1 MPHLYPKIP
10 ENQNLSISMNKDLQ
24 TYIIQIKVI
33 FMIQK
38 FRTFLTNFVL
48 GLFLITSVAYAKP
61 SEEDVKLFVTSLSNQ
76 VIDVLKNNENNLS
89 GRQAGFEAIFQKAG
103 DVPKIAQ
110 FVARGAWKNAS
121 ADIQKTYVDVYRQYM
136 AYTYASRITQ
146 YDNQQVKLGRIY
158 NLGANSFIVN
168 TTLVSPNTNNGN
180 NNMSVIWQLST
191 KDDVLKVTDLKV
203 ENISMALTQRAEF
216 TAYLIANNNDLGALT
231 QLLQTRLN
239 SL

>member
-1 MPHLYPKIP
+1 
-10 ENQNLSISMNKDLQ
+10 
-24 TYIIQIKVI
+24 
-33 FMIQK
+33 MIQK

-61 SEEDVKLFVTSLSNQ
+61 SEEDVRDFVASLSNQ

-89 GRQAGFEAIFQKAG
+89 GRQAGFEDIFQKAG

-110 FVARGAWKNAS
+110 FVAGGAWKNAS

-146 YDNQQVKLGRIY
+146 YDNQQVKLGRISD
-158 NLGANSFIVN
+158 LGANGFIVN
-168 TTLVSPNTNNGN
+168 TTLVTPDT

-191 KDDVLKVTDLKV
+191 KDDILKVTDLRV